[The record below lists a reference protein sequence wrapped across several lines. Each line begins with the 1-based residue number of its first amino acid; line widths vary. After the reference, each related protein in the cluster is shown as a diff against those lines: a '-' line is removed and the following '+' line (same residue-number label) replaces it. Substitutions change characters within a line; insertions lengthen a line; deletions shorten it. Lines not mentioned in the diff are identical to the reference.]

1 MFFFVKNLRVTQKY
15 VHWPNNIHEL
25 HEERDFYD
33 DVIME
38 QIPRYWLFV
47 RGIHRWPVDSP
58 HKGQWR
64 GALICAWI
72 NVWTNNRNAD
82 DLRRHRDHYDVT
94 VMLTSSTVVYPDGPL
109 YMVPA
114 ILCHDMVISGFPAQ
128 RVSNAEL
135 TCCKPRYILKK
146 KAVEWPSIWD
156 AKTLMWHLHWYC
168 HFCHVSVSYAYLFVL
183 KWLVNYYY

>member
-146 KAVEWPSIWD
+146 KQSSGRRFETPRRSCDICIDIVIFV
-156 AKTLMWHLHWYC
+156 MWVYHMLICLY
-168 HFCHVSVSYAYLFVL
+168 SSGQ
-183 KWLVNYYY
+183 